1 MASFSFKTIMR
12 VSKDVKLMLRE
23 SLCSERIREILILK
37 SVGGGMSWG
46 RMEVKDLRG
55 SEKSSQER

>member
-1 MASFSFKTIMR
+1 MSNW

-37 SVGGGMSWG
+37 NVGGGMSWG

>member
-1 MASFSFKTIMR
+1 MSNW
-12 VSKDVKLMLRE
+12 VSKDVKLMLRG

-37 SVGGGMSWG
+37 NVDGGMSWG

-55 SEKSSQER
+55 SEKSS

>member
-1 MASFSFKTIMR
+1 
-12 VSKDVKLMLRE
+12 MLRG

-37 SVGGGMSWG
+37 NVGGGTRWC

-55 SEKSSQER
+55 SEKSS